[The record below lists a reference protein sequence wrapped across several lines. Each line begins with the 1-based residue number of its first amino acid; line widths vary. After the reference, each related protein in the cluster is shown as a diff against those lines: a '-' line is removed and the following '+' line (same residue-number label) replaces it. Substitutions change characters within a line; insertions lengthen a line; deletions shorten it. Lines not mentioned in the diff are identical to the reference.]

1 MEYIEHLSTTRL
13 YPDGHEESGVATVIS
28 EHNLSVIINEQTVY
42 RLVCTK
48 NDLRELVVGR
58 LLTDGF
64 IEKADDIERND
75 FKLCCAFVVTLVL
88 E

>member
-48 NDLRELVVGR
+48 NDRREPYMHTCEEVQSDSDLPGM
-58 LLTDGF
+58 
-64 IEKADDIERND
+64 A
-75 FKLCCAFVVTLVL
+75 
-88 E
+88 